1 MEPDVTEQPIP
12 DGLFTFADGKYHPS
26 EFTRGPW
33 RPDAQHG
40 GPPAGLLAHLCQPE
54 VEGDEFLAHLDIELL
69 RPIPL
74 TPLTPSVSR
83 RQVSG
88 RVARIES
95 QISSEQ
101 GEIVAQASALVLQ
114 TTELTEPDWLAEV
127 PPATSPPNKDA
138 RADPPRW
145 ASGNVTSY
153 HRNAVEHRF
162 TEGDFRQPGPAV
174 DWMRLRMPLIAGR
187 ETTGLERIAAAAD
200 FGSGISAIYGPEA
213 EMGLINANLAIAMYR
228 YHVGEWVSLDA
239 TTHVGAQGTG
249 LGVTML
255 GDTNGLVGV
264 ATQSL
269 LGYSLRRDAT

>member
-1 MEPDVTEQPIP
+1 MESDVTDQPIP
-12 DGLFTFADGKYHPS
+12 DGLFRLAEGKYHPS

-54 VEGDEFLAHLDIELL
+54 VRDNEFLSHLDIELL
-69 RPIPL
+69 RPVPL
-74 TPLTPSVSR
+74 TPLSPSVAR

-88 RVARIES
+88 RVARVES
-95 QISSEQ
+95 QLHSES
-101 GEIVAQASALVLQ
+101 GEVVAQASALVLQ
-114 TTELTEPDWLAEV
+114 MTELIEPDWIAEV
-127 PPATSPPNKDA
+127 SPATSPPDEGA

-174 DWMRLRMPLIAGR
+174 DWMRLRMPLIAGQQ
-187 ETTGLERIAAAAD
+187 TTGLERIAAAAD
-200 FGSGISAIYGPEA
+200 FGSGISAIYGADA

-228 YHVGEWVSLDA
+228 PHVGEWVSLDA

-255 GDTNGLVGV
+255 GDTDGLVGV

-269 LGYSLRRDAT
+269 LGYSLRRNA